1 MDREA
6 GVGSLHANCTSTS
19 QLASYATG
27 LSTDSPRTFG
37 IAVYYYYYYYT
48 GQAAQLIMPRGLDL
62 SQTITITVNYILK

>member
-6 GVGSLHANCTSTS
+6 GMGSLHADCTSTS

-37 IAVYYYYYYYT
+37 IAVYIEA
-48 GQAAQLIMPRGLDL
+48 GQFL
-62 SQTITITVNYILK
+62 TVKACMYVTN

>member
-6 GVGSLHANCTSTS
+6 GVGSLHADCTSTS

-37 IAVYYYYYYYT
+37 IAVYIEA
-48 GQAAQLIMPRGLDL
+48 GQFL
-62 SQTITITVNYILK
+62 TVKTCMYVTKLAIL

>member
-6 GVGSLHANCTSTS
+6 GVGSLHTDCTSTS

-37 IAVYYYYYYYT
+37 IAVYIEA
-48 GQAAQLIMPRGLDL
+48 GQFL
-62 SQTITITVNYILK
+62 TVKACMYVTN